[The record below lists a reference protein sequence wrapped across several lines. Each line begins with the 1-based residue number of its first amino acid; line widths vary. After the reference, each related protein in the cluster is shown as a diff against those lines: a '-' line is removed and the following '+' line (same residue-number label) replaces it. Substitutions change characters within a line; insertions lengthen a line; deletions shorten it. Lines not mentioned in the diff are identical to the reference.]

1 MTRFGVWGRVLIATA
16 ACSLA
21 TGALAQ
27 GSAKVI
33 VRGSIAPPSV
43 TAGIVVQVDV
53 FRVDRDDFGRFQAPS
68 WRDSRTAVYDP
79 NFPGRP
85 ATFEFELEP
94 LQEYQMIVDLLD
106 KEGNRVRS
114 GTYTF
119 SGADM
124 VDMNSERRVTLT
136 PGAAKPVKLP
146 LAWGAVNERK
156 ANFLILVQGGTGD
169 YELILSFNENAVPAS
184 SL

>member
-1 MTRFGVWGRVLIATA
+1 MTTIGWSSRAAALVA
-16 ACSLA
+16 ACTIAS
-21 TGALAQ
+21 GAFAQ
-27 GSAKVI
+27 GAAKVK
-33 VRGSIAPPSV
+33 VRGSIAPPTV
-43 TAGIVVQVDV
+43 TAGVVVQVDV
-53 FRVDRDDFGRFQAPS
+53 FRVDRDDFGRFRDPS

-79 NFPGRP
+79 SFPNRP

-106 KEGNRVRS
+106 KDGNRIRT

-119 SGADM
+119 GGTDM
-124 VDMNSERRVTLT
+124 VDLNSERRVTLS
-136 PGAAKPVKLP
+136 PGSAQPVKLP
-146 LAWGAVNERK
+146 LAWGPQNAKK
-156 ANFLILVQGGTGD
+156 ANFLILVQSGTGD